1 MFIPKYIKV
10 VRAGWANQRFAV
22 IHDEADRFSR
32 IRVGELYDKFTE
44 TATNPDVG
52 YSTNVG

>member
-52 YSTNVG
+52 YCTNVG